1 MKDAR
6 EINRV
11 VNCNFCVNTNFSEF
25 IVYLSDAI
33 STQLPENSEVKDF
46 IKIES
51 TTLKLDSC
59 Q

>member
-11 VNCNFCVNTNFSEF
+11 VNYNSCVNLNFSEF
-25 IVYLSDAI
+25 IVYLSDVI
-33 STQLPENSEVKDF
+33 STQLLENPEVKDF

-51 TTLKLDSC
+51 RTLKLDSC